1 MKWKIAVVV
10 VLGLDFPGK
19 LVEERLITCF
29 LCPTYTYWPVGPCW
43 ILPMAHHWC
52 WWRWWVIELS
62 VRSPRSFD
70 NGTRNGIE
78 WKTKSKKEATNAHRI
93 LHNMQMRNFSSSVQR
108 IWNLQCWLWHGTTKH
123 HGEVPSKKYSLSQ
136 WWQTSLKTKYVRPF
150 RFGSR
155 PDWSSARVSR
165 LAPCLCVCLCVCVYG
180 ALRPPSIFWI
190 FSFSRDVIKISIF
203 LHFIC
208 FPFNFT

>member
-123 HGEVPSKKYSLSQ
+123 HGEVPSQ
-136 WWQTSLKTKYVRPF
+136 KTFAFAMMADLIKNKIR
-150 RFGSR
+150 
-155 PDWSSARVSR
+155 SAISIRISAGLIFCSCEPLGTVFVCM
-165 LAPCLCVCLCVCVYG
+165 LVCVCM
-180 ALRPPSIFWI
+180 APFDLRRFSEFFPSRET
-190 FSFSRDVIKISIF
+190 S
-203 LHFIC
+203 
-208 FPFNFT
+208 